1 MTITETRPEDLVPP
15 PPPATGPPAGSEA
28 LPATADHKRLGLL
41 LLGGSLL
48 FLVVG
53 GIVGMA
59 LRVELADEG
68 VQIVG
73 GNYGRLFSLH
83 ATVSSLL
90 FLGPAW
96 IGLATYVVP
105 LQLGTGRLALPRLH
119 AFATWTFLLG
129 GGLLVAAY
137 LLGPPVGLG
146 IADATPMRVPPTGAT
161 KANALAIVAMAMVSL
176 ATVLAAVSLAVTV
189 LKLRTPGMTLRRVPM
204 FSWATLV
211 TSLATVVATPV
222 FIGGLVLLYID
233 QRLGG
238 DFFSP
243 DNVAGQTVW
252 QHTVWLFGRPEVYLL
267 LLPGLGAACDIVATH
282 AHRPL
287 LSLDAARAHIAL
299 FGLLSFGSW
308 AAGTDVVDAIVLP
321 TYTPL
326 TALVAVPVAIL
337 VLVWLGTAAKGRPR
351 MHPSLMFV
359 VGSVALL
366 GVGALHAV
374 AAAAAGVDGSA
385 WTTGHLH
392 TVAFGAPTL
401 LLAGAVYHWAPK
413 LFGRELSVGLGR
425 AAFLGLFGGFF
436 LLGLGSYLAGYDG
449 APAHVRDFDFSSSA
463 TTYGLLA
470 VVGGV
475 VLLVGVLA
483 MVADVAL
490 AAGGRA
496 TANGPDD
503 PYDGLT
509 LEWATSSPP
518 PPQGFDAVPEVRSA
532 HPLLDL
538 RSSSSSS
545 EVAGG

>member
-1 MTITETRPEDLVPP
+1 MTITETRPDDVAPP
-15 PPPATGPPAGSEA
+15 PPTSGPPAGTEA

-41 LLGGSLL
+41 FLGGSLL

-73 GNYGRLFSLH
+73 GNFGRLFSLH

-105 LQLGTGRLALPRLH
+105 LQLGAGRLALPRLH
-119 AFATWTFLLG
+119 AFAAWTYLLG
-129 GGLLVAAY
+129 GGLLITAY

-146 IADATPMRVPPTGAT
+146 IADATPMAAPDGGAS
-161 KANALAIVAMAMVSL
+161 KANALAIVSMAMVAS
-176 ATVLAAVSLAVTV
+176 ASVLAAVSLAVTV
-189 LKLRTPGMTLRRVPM
+189 LKLRTPGLTLRRIPM

-222 FIGGLVLLYID
+222 FLGGLLLLYID
-233 QRLGG
+233 QRFGG
-238 DFFSP
+238 DFFSAE
-243 DNVAGQTVW
+243 NVAGQTVW
-252 QHTVWLFGRPEVYLL
+252 QHTLWLFGRPEVYFL

-299 FGLLSFGSW
+299 FALLSFGSW
-308 AAGTDVVDAIVLP
+308 AAGTEVADAIVLP
-321 TYTPL
+321 TYTVL
-326 TALVAVPVAIL
+326 TALVAAPVAIL
-337 VLVWLGTAAKGRPR
+337 VLVWLATMGKGRPT
-351 MHPSLMFV
+351 MHTSLLFV
-359 VGSVALL
+359 LGFIGLL
-366 GVGALHAV
+366 GAGALHAI
-374 AAAAAGVDGSA
+374 AASAAGVDGSA
-385 WTTGHLH
+385 WSTGHLH
-392 TVAFGAPTL
+392 TVAYGAPTL
-401 LLAGAVYHWAPK
+401 LLAGAIHHWAPK
-413 LFGRELSVGLGR
+413 LFGRQLSAGLGR
-425 AAFLGLFGGFF
+425 VAFLGLFGGFF

-470 VVGGV
+470 VVGGAV
-475 VLLVGVLA
+475 VILGALA
-483 MVADVAL
+483 LVADVAL
-490 AAGGRA
+490 AMGGRS
-496 TANGPDD
+496 TASSPDD
-503 PYDGLT
+503 PYGGLT

-538 RSSSSSS
+538 RSSS